1 MVSITTVPQLVSRS
15 FHSYGTVV
23 SLTVVQL
30 FQRLSLDTAKAQPFS
45 LKEGVFVF
53 LTTEIVTY
61 GEDLGRFE

>member
-1 MVSITTVPQLVSRS
+1 MT
-15 FHSYGTVV
+15 
-23 SLTVVQL
+23 LTVEQL